1 VEAPSVAR
9 FPEGLRDR
17 SIFLVWGPP
26 SHGPRTKVFARRLG
40 IEPVF
45 VHSTRRRG
53 RLIAPWKYTYQ
64 AIATI
69 LVLVRRR
76 PRVVFVQS
84 PPSFASVVVWLV
96 TAVLGGRFIVDAH
109 SGALDTRV
117 WTTPAWLYRTV
128 ARAAAATI
136 VTNEHHRDLI
146 TSQGGRAIIVRDVP
160 TAFEP
165 GEPPT
170 PLGDGFH
177 VLAVNT
183 FAPDEPVGELLAAA
197 AELPDVS
204 FHMTGDPDRPG
215 VTLPPEIPANVH
227 LTGFVPD
234 DVYYGLM
241 DASDAV
247 LCLTTRDHTMQ
258 RGACEALSM
267 GVPIITSDTALL
279 RTYFRMGTVH
289 VRNDRDAIRAG
300 VERMVAGHDRF
311 SAEIRQ
317 LQKLQRVEWDQA
329 LAELVDLVR

>member
-1 VEAPSVAR
+1 
-9 FPEGLRDR
+9 
-17 SIFLVWGPP
+17 
-26 SHGPRTKVFARRLG
+26 
-40 IEPVF
+40 
-45 VHSTRRRG
+45 
-53 RLIAPWKYTYQ
+53 
-64 AIATI
+64 
-69 LVLVRRR
+69 
-76 PRVVFVQS
+76 
-84 PPSFASVVVWLV
+84 
-96 TAVLGGRFIVDAH
+96 
-109 SGALDTRV
+109 
-117 WTTPAWLYRTV
+117 
-128 ARAAAATI
+128 
-136 VTNEHHRDLI
+136 
-146 TSQGGRAIIVRDVP
+146 
-160 TAFEP
+160 
-165 GEPPT
+165 
-170 PLGDGFH
+170 
-177 VLAVNT
+177 
-183 FAPDEPVGELLAAA
+183 
-197 AELPDVS
+197 
-204 FHMTGDPDRPG
+204 
-215 VTLPPEIPANVH
+215 VH